1 MEKHKRTIG
10 LVCAA
15 LFIASFVVRY
25 AVNSFIRTHKPPPPP
40 PPVQRQYV
48 PPDPIS
54 SLPRFLLGRGYL
66 AGRGLCNLRLEL
78 QDDYNH
84 YTAFSRFT
92 CISSEGIEKDTPLN
106 NLIKRPNMVPDATIL
121 TGAAENRGIHLYADK
136 TASVGDCPMS
146 EMTLTPFGTNQV
158 IAEWKDCQTGKLLL
172 QKEPR

>member
-10 LVCAA
+10 LVFAA

-25 AVNSFIRTHKPPPPP
+25 AVTSYMRASRQPPPPP
-40 PPVQRQYV
+40 SARRQYA
-48 PPDPIS
+48 PQDHA

-66 AGRGLCNLRLEL
+66 PGRGLCNLRLEL
-78 QDDYNH
+78 QDDYSR
-84 YTAFSRFT
+84 YTVFSRFT
-92 CISSEGIEKDTPLN
+92 CITSEAIEKDTPLN

-121 TGAAENRGIHLYADK
+121 TGTVENRGIHLYADK
-136 TASVGDCPMS
+136 TATVGDCPMS
-146 EMTLTPFGTNQV
+146 ELTLTPFGTNQV